1 MPALKKTYETPW
13 LSIWVNP
20 RDTVHWI
27 LNSQKSPVLL
37 ILLLGLAMNLD
48 NSYFNSTGDT
58 LSLSA
63 ILLIAIILSPVTGYL
78 FVWIST
84 YLFSIAGK
92 WLGGTGSTKEIKP
105 VVAWSGIFYVASL
118 VIRLLEIL
126 LPGNELFQTVQP
138 AVENSIFLSIL
149 LIFFHLLDL
158 AIFIWW
164 IVFLAVALGEV
175 HSFSK
180 LRGFFTMLV
189 SLLLVVLFNLLIILF
204 FMIFR

>member
-1 MPALKKTYETPW
+1 MLKKYEIPW

-27 LNSQKSPVLL
+27 LNNQKNPVLL

-48 NSYFNSTGDT
+48 NAYVNSSGDT

-63 ILLIAIILSPVTGYL
+63 ILLIAIILCPVTGYL

-84 YLFSIAGK
+84 YLFSITGQ

-118 VIRLLEIL
+118 VIRFLEIL
-126 LPGNELFQTVQP
+126 LLGNELFQTVQP
-138 AVENSIFLSIL
+138 TVENNTFLSIL
-149 LIFFHLLDL
+149 FIFFHLLEL

-164 IVFLAVALGEV
+164 AVFLAVALGEV

-189 SLLLVVLFNLLIILF
+189 SLLLVVLFNILIILIL
-204 FMIFR
+204 MIF